1 MFGKSHPEVA
11 ASLEALSG
19 VLYRQA
25 KDGTTPEKHEEA
37 DECLC
42 RALRIIRTTLGERSR
57 EYQKLAPYVLTLRHH
72 QRCQGDDKGDH
83 NECHQVAYPPV

>member
-1 MFGKSHPEVA
+1 M
-11 ASLEALSG
+11 EALSG

-25 KDGTTPEKHEEA
+25 KDGNTPEKHEEA

-57 EYQKLAPYVLTLRHH
+57 EYQKLAPYVLTLRHY
-72 QRCQGDDKGDH
+72 QRCLDDDNGDKNDSH
-83 NECHQVAYPPV
+83 ECYQVAYPPV

>member
-1 MFGKSHPEVA
+1 MA

-42 RALRIIRTTLGERSR
+42 RALRIIRSTLGDRSR

-72 QRCQGDDKGDH
+72 RHCQDDEGSDVDRGDKSDDYY
-83 NECHQVAYPPV
+83 QVAYPPV